1 VPEHTLV
8 EHDASTGL
16 RQKRYSRTADI
27 DYWTELWARSGD
39 VSYARERRGHIA
51 HQLRATFLKFVRP
64 GARTLEAGCGLA
76 RFTVA
81 AHARGYRAEGLD
93 WSEPTIE
100 RLRQR
105 FPEITWHVGD
115 IRRLAFAEGT
125 FDAIYLPGVCEHFE
139 EGPTAVLEESR
150 RVLRRGGIAVISTP
164 CFNGWLQ
171 RYPSQPAQPSV
182 VSEFSFYEY
191 AFTPSGLASVIER
204 LGFEV
209 LQIHPYSVLNTFVR
223 ANGWRVPRSL
233 SSALSFGMDHL
244 PVVRWWGSSCIWVA
258 RKR

>member
-1 VPEHTLV
+1 VLEHTIV
-8 EHDASTGL
+8 EHDAGTGL
-16 RQKRYSRTADI
+16 RQKRYSRTADV
-27 DYWTELWARSGD
+27 DYWTELWAQSGE
-39 VSYARERRGHIA
+39 VSYEREQRGHLA
-51 HQLRATFLKFVRP
+51 HQLRATFLKWVRP
-64 GARTLEAGCGLA
+64 GGRTLEAGCGLA

-81 AHARGYRAEGLD
+81 ARARGYRAEGLD
-93 WSEPTIE
+93 WSAPTIE

-139 EGPTAVLEESR
+139 EGPAAVLAEGR
-150 RVLRRGGIAVISTP
+150 RVLRRDGIAIISTP
-164 CFNGWLQ
+164 CFNDWLQ
-171 RYPSQPAQPSV
+171 RHAAPPGQPAGTADCR
-182 VSEFSFYEY
+182 FYEY
-191 AFTPSGLASVIER
+191 AFTPSGLAAVLER
-204 LGFEV
+204 LQFEV

-233 SSALSFGMDHL
+233 SSALSFSMDHL
-244 PVVRWWGSSCIWVA
+244 PVVRRWGSSCIWVA

>member
-1 VPEHTLV
+1 VSERAIV
-8 EHDASTGL
+8 EHDAGTGL
-16 RQKRYSRTADI
+16 REKRYYRTPDV
-27 DYWTELWARSGD
+27 DYWTELWAQSGG
-39 VSYARERRGHIA
+39 VSYARERRGHLA
-51 HQLRATFLKFVRP
+51 HQLRATFLKWVRP

-93 WSEPTIE
+93 WSAPTIE

-105 FPEITWHVGD
+105 FPEMTWHVGD
-115 IRRLAFAEGT
+115 IRHLTFAEGA

-139 EGPTAVLEESR
+139 EGPTAVLDEAR
-150 RVLRRGGIAVISTP
+150 RVLRRGGVAIISTP

-171 RYPSQPAQPSV
+171 RHRPAPPQPGGTA
-182 VSEFSFYEY
+182 EFSFYEY
-191 AFTPSGLASVIER
+191 AFTPSGLSAVLER
-204 LGFEV
+204 LHFDV

-223 ANGWRVPRSL
+223 ANGWRVPRPVST
-233 SSALSFGMDHL
+233 ALSFGMDHL
-244 PVVRWWGSSCIWVA
+244 PVVRRWGSSCIWVA